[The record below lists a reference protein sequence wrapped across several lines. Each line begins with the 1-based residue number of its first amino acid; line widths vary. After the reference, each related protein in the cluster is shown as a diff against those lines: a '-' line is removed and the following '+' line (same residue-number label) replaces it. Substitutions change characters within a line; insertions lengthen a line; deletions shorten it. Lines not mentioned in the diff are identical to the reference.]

1 MPNTKSAKKRLRQ
14 NLVRRT
20 RNRAT
25 KSLLKTAVKK
35 VRESIAEGDVSGGE
49 QNFRLAAQ
57 KLDRGQLTDWLLS
70 RDVTKEL
77 RAIRLRLARRLIE
90 DLREGHDWPS
100 EVRGLPPEERDR
112 LRKNLRDLAG
122 VWLVS
127 QSDQYARLP
136 EADRGAF
143 LDDQLKDLTSLPVF
157 AGGDG
162 LSLAANAGAA
172 VHEFEDW
179 ARDLPPDE
187 DQRLRQLLSALSV
200 RWLQQGFQR
209 FLPGGAVQ

>member
-1 MPNTKSAKKRLRQ
+1 MRKLRDVLSFIVLLALTGICAASFYQAWVSRTASA
-14 NLVRRT
+14 
-20 RNRAT
+20 
-25 KSLLKTAVKK
+25 
-35 VRESIAEGDVSGGE
+35 E
-49 QNFRLAAQ
+49 
-57 KLDRGQLTDWLLS
+57 KLDRAQLTAWLLS

-77 RAIRLRLARRLIE
+77 RAVRLRLARRLIE
-90 DLREGHDWPS
+90 DLREGHDWSS
-100 EVRGLPPEERDR
+100 EAQGLPPDERDR

-127 QSDQYARLP
+127 QADQYARLP

-143 LDDQLKDLTSLPVF
+143 LDDRLKDLTSMPVF
-157 AGGDG
+157 AGGEG
-162 LSLAANAGAA
+162 LNLAANAGAA

-187 DQRLRQLLSALSV
+187 DQRLRQLLSALYV

-209 FLPGGAVQ
+209 FLPGQSDG